1 MTKTSIKK
9 EALAAHKKRQGKIE
23 IAGRA
28 PLRNK
33 KDLSLYYTPGVAAV
47 SSYVAAHKKAV
58 RDYTLAGRTVAVVSD
73 GSAVLGLG
81 DIGPE
86 GALPVMEG
94 KALLFKEFGGIDAF
108 PIVLKAHAAD
118 EIVAVV
124 KAIAP
129 GFGGINL
136 EDIAAP
142 KCFEV
147 EERLINELNI
157 PVMHDDQHGTAVVV
171 LAGLINAFKVVGKD
185 IKKGIVAVIGAGAA
199 GTAITKL
206 LALYGV
212 GDVIVVDIRGIIDPE
227 RSDLDGR
234 KKELA
239 RLTNKNGKKG
249 GLPEALDGADAVI
262 GVSKGGTLS
271 ADHIRRMAEKAIVF
285 AMANPDPEILP
296 EKAKAAGAKIV
307 ATGRSDFEN
316 QINNVLAFPGI
327 FKGALENKVQR
338 ITPEMKIKAAEKL
351 AGLVSKPTA
360 SKIIPSVFDKRVVKA
375 VAGAVKIQSAKLK
388 AKNKKTQR

>member
-1 MTKTSIKK
+1 MPKKNNKLNIKE
-9 EALAAHKKRQGKIE
+9 EALRAHKKHRGKIE
-23 IAGRA
+23 ITGTV

-47 SSYVAAHKKAV
+47 SSYVANHKEAA
-58 RDYTLAGRTVAVVSD
+58 REYTLAGRTVAVVSD

-81 DIGPE
+81 NIGPE

-94 KALLFKEFGGIDAF
+94 KALLFKEFGGVDAF
-108 PIVLKAHAAD
+108 PIVLNANTAD
-118 EIVAVV
+118 EIVSAV

-129 GFGGINL
+129 GFGGVNL

-147 EERLINELNI
+147 EERLSAELRI

-185 IKKGIVAVIGAGAA
+185 IKKSAIAVIGAGAA
-199 GTAITKL
+199 GTAISKL
-206 LALYGV
+206 LVLYGV
-212 GDVIVVDIRGIIDPE
+212 GDVIVTDSHGIIDPS
-227 RSDLDGR
+227 RKDLDER

-239 RLTNKNGKKG
+239 KLTNKRKRSGD
-249 GLPEALDGADAVI
+249 LLEALSGADAVI
-262 GVSKGGTLS
+262 GVSKGGLLS
-271 ADHIRRMAEKAIVF
+271 ASHIQRMAKDPIVF

-296 EKAKAAGAKIV
+296 QEAKAAGAKVV

-316 QINNVLAFPGI
+316 QINNVLVFPGI
-327 FKGALENKVQR
+327 FKGALENRVQR
-338 ITPEMKIKAAEKL
+338 ITPEMKIRAAEKL
-351 AGLVSKPTA
+351 ASLVANPIA
-360 SKIIPSVFDKRVVKA
+360 SRIIPSVFDNRVVKA
-375 VAGAVKIQSAKLK
+375 VAGTIKNAKRKAPSLK
-388 AKNKKTQR
+388 